1 MNSNRIQYAL
11 FLSILKI
18 IKNNNVQFYNLNKK
32 INIRYLV
39 VNRKQENILEKAT
52 KVLKDYMIKGYAVN
66 QKKLEYLEINYKIN
80 QYSRKN

>member
-1 MNSNRIQYAL
+1 M
-11 FLSILKI
+11 SILKI

-66 QKKLEYLEINYKIN
+66 QKKLEYIEINYKIN

>member
-1 MNSNRIQYAL
+1 M
-11 FLSILKI
+11 LKI

>member
-1 MNSNRIQYAL
+1 M
-11 FLSILKI
+11 SILKI